1 MNNFKFKIRVKE
13 GIIFM
18 EVKVHGFENL
28 TIQHVQRAFEVL
40 GKLQSD
46 KYGVEISYTVKK
58 AEK

>member
-1 MNNFKFKIRVKE
+1 
-13 GIIFM
+13 M

-46 KYGVEISYTVKK
+46 KYGIEISYTVKK
-58 AEK
+58 KQKSN

>member
-1 MNNFKFKIRVKE
+1 
-13 GIIFM
+13 M

-28 TIQHVQRAFEVL
+28 TIQHIQKAFDVL

-58 AEK
+58 LIK